1 MLLLSE
7 EQMMC
12 GGWMGSH
19 RRAVLEMIHVR
30 ILTHVVCY
38 LGGQVWNQEL
48 DSVICMGPLQLG
60 IFYDGIHQW
69 R

>member
-1 MLLLSE
+1 
-7 EQMMC
+7 
-12 GGWMGSH
+12 MGSH

-38 LGGQVWNQEL
+38 LGGPVWNQEL
-48 DSVICMGPLQLG
+48 DLVICMGPLQLG